1 MSITYLAAMKEPLLA
16 VEQEREALR
25 KWQEDRDRNALELLL
40 RSHARQAW
48 SQASRWTDNPVHLE
62 DLVAEGMIGLMRAA
76 DNFNRDMD
84 VRFATYSSWWVMTSI
99 STALSRV
106 KTVIDIPPR
115 AYIDARMGRLKGE
128 DGAKAQ
134 MAIHGQVALD
144 APLGE
149 EGLPAAERLPSSELT
164 PEEAVT
170 ARSSQSVLA
179 GLLYQALD
187 ALSPEEVEI
196 IRRRKLKSVPDSVA
210 EVAAD
215 LGIPRE
221 RLRQVENRALMRLR
235 RQLLE
240 NGFHLALLN

>member
-128 DGAKAQ
+128 DGGLPSTVSKYGSTKQEIFICYEDLKAKY
-134 MAIHGQVALD
+134 GKEVENF
-144 APLGE
+144 PLGAIGIYSAGEKLRVGLQQLMAGARKWNVEYMSRDDLASLTE
-149 EGLPAAERLPSSELT
+149 ECAMVTGIPYIMDAYR
-164 PEEAVT
+164 EEAL
-170 ARSSQSVLA
+170 SII
-179 GLLYQALD
+179 D
-187 ALSPEEVEI
+187 AV
-196 IRRRKLKSVPDSVA
+196 
-210 EVAAD
+210 
-215 LGIPRE
+215 
-221 RLRQVENRALMRLR
+221 
-235 RQLLE
+235 
-240 NGFHLALLN
+240 